1 MMFWSSSTQNS
12 FFCDYINLCAMINI
26 IVLSV
31 SRIKLPVCYILLSYA
46 ILCYYLLS
54 YAIVFVFIYV
64 IVILQIRYIS
74 LIIISGQII
83 IYNINMCI
91 LMYTETS
98 PMT

>member
-1 MMFWSSSTQNS
+1 MLIP
-12 FFCDYINLCAMINI
+12 CDEVNI
-26 IVLSV
+26 LNTFRV
-31 SRIKLPVCYILLSYA
+31 YA
-46 ILCYYLLS
+46 IVCYYLLS
-54 YAIVFVFIYV
+54 YAVVFVFIYV